1 MIASQWVDE
10 LGQWK
15 TATNI
20 KTVRNT
26 EITSMVHDIIDLSS
40 TNGFSFPYVSRS
52 YINEVDVLARNV
64 RSTMQNYIV
73 KWLS

>member
-1 MIASQWVDE
+1 MSK

-15 TATNI
+15 TAITI

-26 EITSMVHDIIDLSS
+26 EITSMVQIIVDLSS
-40 TNGFSFPYVSRS
+40 TNDFSFSYVSRS
-52 YINEVDVLARNV
+52 YIIINEVDVLARNV
-64 RSTMQNYIV
+64 RSTMQKYTV